1 MTAQYHEMD
10 TAEMSPFY
18 SKVVQIP
25 GFFAASSFIETM
37 FYLPNRF
44 RTMLLVNS
52 NKIVF
57 AETDKALLDLMVHM
71 FYLNSNDAGG

>member
-1 MTAQYHEMD
+1 MENDEEPEQSTA
-10 TAEMSPFY
+10 FY
-18 SKVVQIP
+18 QKRTKIP
-25 GFFAASSFIETM
+25 GFMLASTFIETM

-57 AETDKALLDLMVHM
+57 TETDKALLDLMVHM
-71 FYLNSNDAGG
+71 FYLKSNEGAGTT